1 MYFLYLI
8 QSPKGRAGFGI
19 AKNPQ
24 GRNRDYVAHCGDIVN
39 FPYLYGGTIAHV
51 KKIENVIKEQYVD
64 NIWHIEERPLEWLND
79 GISVEQLKE
88 YVDTLISERHYRV
101 KLVATDYNFTKDTL
115 DKYLS

>member
-1 MYFLYLI
+1 MYYLYLI

-24 GRNRDYVAHCGDIVN
+24 SRNRDYVAHCGDIVN

-64 NIWHIEERPLEWLND
+64 NIWHIEDRPLEWLNTN
-79 GISVEQLKE
+79 ISVDQLKD
-88 YVDTLISERHYRV
+88 YVDTLIEERHYRV
-101 KLVATDYNFTKDTL
+101 KLIAKNYNFTQDVFNDLLT
-115 DKYLS
+115 